1 MNADLFGLEQQTPR
15 TNSRPEAAALVEVL
29 KALRTHPAVAWAE
42 RMNTGAAKIGNRFI
56 RFGWPGCPDV
66 ERILCAGGVA
76 FVARDCRDVLRTLG
90 EAQGP

>member
-1 MNADLFGLEQQTPR
+1 MNADLFGLEQQPPR

-42 RMNTGAAKIGNRFI
+42 RMNTGAARVGNRFI

-66 ERILCAGGVA
+66 LALGHGEPTQAKPSKAPRPVA
-76 FVARDCRDVLRTLG
+76 ATELVLS
-90 EAQGP
+90 